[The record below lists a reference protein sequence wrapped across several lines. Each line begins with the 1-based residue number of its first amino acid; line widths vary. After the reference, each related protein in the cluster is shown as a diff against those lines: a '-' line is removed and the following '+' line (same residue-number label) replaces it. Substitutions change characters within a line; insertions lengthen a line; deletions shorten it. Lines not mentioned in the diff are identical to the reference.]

1 MKPQDEEVKK
11 KVLTGTSVLCVCVF
25 YIKLHLYNK
34 KGLLMENALKDKG

>member
-11 KVLTGTSVLCVCVF
+11 KGTYWYFCVVCVFF

-34 KGLLMENALKDKG
+34 KGLLMENALKDEG